1 MAIGASAGG
10 LDAVSELLDA
20 LPQRSGMAYI
30 FVQHLAPG
38 HASVL
43 PEILSKR
50 TDMPVLSAHDGQR
63 IDVDHV
69 YVIPPNTTLSLTD
82 GHLRLDP
89 REGGA
94 PHKPVDILFT
104 SLAREHA
111 QGAIAV
117 VLSGGD
123 ADGTLGVQEVKHEGG
138 ITFAQDPESARFP
151 SMPQN
156 AISTGCVD
164 FVLPPKRIAQ
174 ELTRLGGHPYLA
186 RATNGD
192 GAKRVTDEPP
202 GEESILR
209 SIFRRLRASHGVD
222 FTHYKRSTLGRRLA
236 RRMALQKIDE
246 LPDYLALLE
255 ADPIETAALYQDFL
269 IRVTGFFRDAESFDA
284 LRHSVF
290 PILTEGRAPNEPIR
304 IWVPGCASGEE
315 VYSIAICLME
325 YLGDRQLPGG
335 VQIFGTDVSEA
346 AIETARA
353 GVYAAGVEL
362 EVSAERM
369 ERFFVKQEHGY

>member
-1 MAIGASAGG
+1 MSFPIVAIGASAGG
-10 LDAVSELLDA
+10 LDAVSELLGA

-50 TDMPVLSAHDGQR
+50 TDMPVLSAHDGQQ

-94 PHKPVDILFT
+94 RHKPVDILFT

-111 QGAIAV
+111 QSAIAV

-123 ADGTLGVQEVKHEGG
+123 ADGTLGVQEVKHGGG
-138 ITFAQDPESARFP
+138 ITFAQDPDSARFP

-156 AISTGCVD
+156 AIATGCVD
-164 FVLPPKRIAQ
+164 FVLAPLQIAQ
-174 ELTRLGGHPYLA
+174 ELTRLGAHPYLS
-186 RATNGD
+186 RATDGD
-192 GAKRVTDEPP
+192 GAKPSTEEPR
-202 GEESILR
+202 GEETILR
-209 SIFRRLRASHGVD
+209 SIFRRLRANHGVD

-284 LRHSVF
+284 LRLSVF
-290 PILTEGRAPNEPIR
+290 PILTGS
-304 IWVPGCASGEE
+304 V
-315 VYSIAICLME
+315 
-325 YLGDRQLPGG
+325 
-335 VQIFGTDVSEA
+335 
-346 AIETARA
+346 
-353 GVYAAGVEL
+353 
-362 EVSAERM
+362 
-369 ERFFVKQEHGY
+369 